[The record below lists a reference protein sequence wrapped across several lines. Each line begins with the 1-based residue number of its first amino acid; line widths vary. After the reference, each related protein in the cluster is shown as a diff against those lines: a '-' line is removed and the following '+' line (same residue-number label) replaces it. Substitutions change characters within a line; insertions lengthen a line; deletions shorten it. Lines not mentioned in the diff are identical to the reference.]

1 MGKKRFRDVKQGR
14 IKTPKIEEDRVK
26 INLLI
31 TNNRQKVKAALTDSF
46 MLMMPIL
53 FIVMYPV
60 MGGREGFEANKIMG
74 WIYILIPFISVQTG
88 FMWFGN
94 GQTPG
99 YRNYNIK
106 VVDSKTLE
114 NPPLFSIIFRN
125 MLMVLSLVTV
135 IGWMMMFFRK
145 DKKGL
150 HDMLSQTMVINVK

>member
-1 MGKKRFRDVKQGR
+1 MAKQRFRDIKQGR
-14 IKTPKIEEDRVK
+14 VTPQTEDERAKV
-26 INLLI
+26 NFLI
-31 TNNRQKVKAALTDSF
+31 ANNRQKVKAALTDSF
-46 MLMMPIL
+46 MLMMPIV
-53 FIVMYPV
+53 FAVMYLV
-60 MGGREGFEANKIMG
+60 MGGREEFEANKIIG
-74 WIYILIPFISVQTG
+74 WLYILTPFILIQTG

-99 YRNYNIK
+99 YRNYKIR

-114 NPPLFSIIFRN
+114 KPPLFSIIFRN

-135 IGWMMMFFRK
+135 VGWLMMFFRK